1 MTLGSDGLLAAK
13 ISSTKESIG
22 DAQHN
27 KEVLAEDSTISKQS
41 SISYPA
47 TELLQQHT
55 DIARTSSNISNCY
68 LSSNEEKVLTG
79 ITHRSTDG
87 LDDINIDT
95 NSLQYHQYYTNT
107 STTEA
112 DGYLNNDNEN
122 APLSL
127 PGHYTY
133 PSAYDIP
140 NKNNIPVTPIDS
152 IDRRKSD
159 ELLFKANDKEN
170 SQYPKKDALSRLKS
184 LHFPKKKNKA
194 LVNDI
199 RGDSLPSSPRSPR
212 QPRSMNRF
220 FQKNRVALQSIS
232 AFQKQTDSSEMSSR
246 RSVRSSHSSSQHNS
260 DSNQPFDFD
269 QMQKALSETGSESTH
284 SSSNRSGDRQKHH
297 TPTSSGEQSRTSS
310 TRQHGRHSQHGHQ
323 QQQTNEIQV
332 VSSTTYPTQPSLE
345 TVTESNGANNVP
357 TVSSASNGNKKAKYK
372 GLWGKV
378 GQHGLS
384 QAASRR
390 PQANDEADNSSP
402 APSARVPS
410 KKWDQVLTPLIQ
422 KQSTQRD
429 KKLAKKQSKAE
440 INYHMQQQQM
450 QQAAVQMP
458 YASAG
463 GSYVFSETSGAGT
476 VECDCGEDSCPNCNL
491 LLQMSGSGW

>member
-27 KEVLAEDSTISKQS
+27 KEVLAEESTISKQS

-140 NKNNIPVTPIDS
+140 IKTI
-152 IDRRKSD
+152 
-159 ELLFKANDKEN
+159 F
-170 SQYPKKDALSRLKS
+170 
-184 LHFPKKKNKA
+184 
-194 LVNDI
+194 
-199 RGDSLPSSPRSPR
+199 
-212 QPRSMNRF
+212 
-220 FQKNRVALQSIS
+220 LQ
-232 AFQKQTDSSEMSSR
+232 
-246 RSVRSSHSSSQHNS
+246 
-260 DSNQPFDFD
+260 
-269 QMQKALSETGSESTH
+269 
-284 SSSNRSGDRQKHH
+284 
-297 TPTSSGEQSRTSS
+297 
-310 TRQHGRHSQHGHQ
+310 HQ
-323 QQQTNEIQV
+323 
-332 VSSTTYPTQPSLE
+332 
-345 TVTESNGANNVP
+345 
-357 TVSSASNGNKKAKYK
+357 
-372 GLWGKV
+372 
-378 GQHGLS
+378 
-384 QAASRR
+384 
-390 PQANDEADNSSP
+390 
-402 APSARVPS
+402 
-410 KKWDQVLTPLIQ
+410 LIQ
-422 KQSTQRD
+422 
-429 KKLAKKQSKAE
+429 
-440 INYHMQQQQM
+440 
-450 QQAAVQMP
+450 
-458 YASAG
+458 
-463 GSYVFSETSGAGT
+463 
-476 VECDCGEDSCPNCNL
+476 
-491 LLQMSGSGW
+491 